1 MATRK
6 GRPVAD
12 AQTVLIGS
20 KIPSGMVQ
28 PFVGTTAP
36 AGFLSCDGS
45 VVSRTTYSELFSVI
59 GTSHGEGDG
68 STTFHLPDYRGRFLR
83 GMDDGATRDPD
94 AGTRTAPNT
103 GGNVGDAIG
112 SVQDG
117 ENKSHRHFSVDSGS
131 TGGGVALNS
140 GNSMVTAGSVSSN
153 SGNYSLRAANTSEPT
168 ISRTSINGVGE
179 TRPTNI
185 NVNYIIKV

>member
-28 PFVGTTAP
+28 PFVGTAAP

-112 SVQDG
+112 SVQGDTIRNISG
-117 ENKSHRHFSVDSGS
+117 DMTFSIAG
-131 TGGGVALNS
+131 
-140 GNSMVTAGSVSSN
+140 VTA
-153 SGNYSLRAANTSEPT
+153 
-168 ISRTSINGVGE
+168 NGVFAKTSNANNRVGASDRSGAGTVNFSASRQVPTSTE
-179 TRPTNI
+179 NRPSNI